1 MSVSNAQKHELL
13 IKFNQEREM
22 LWDGYKQEKA
32 AKKEEAVKNGTA
44 KDKVES
50 EYTKLYKKL
59 GNAHNNKDIRKQLQE
74 EVDAYTD
81 NQLSTS
87 LNQSLIA
94 GYSMSKYN

>member
-22 LWDGYKQEKA
+22 LWDAYQKDKITRKEEELKSGT
-32 AKKEEAVKNGTA
+32 KKE
-44 KDKVES
+44 KVES

-59 GNAHNNKDIRKQLQE
+59 GSQHNNKDIRKQLQE

-87 LNQSLIA
+87 L
-94 GYSMSKYN
+94 